1 VKREMMLSAWRSR
14 SPRTIR
20 LGCSSLVPVACPLSY
35 FTIQLSLITLV
46 SLFTVHGSRLCAQQ
60 PIGAPPYFLKLAHT
74 YSIVA
79 FDSATGDLGV
89 AVQSKFPNVGGIV
102 PWGRAGVGAVA
113 TQSLSNTAYGERG
126 LDLMA
131 EGATAEE
138 ALRIIMRTD
147 TMLQDRQV
155 GIVDAK
161 GNGASFTGRRT
172 FDWAGGRVGAP
183 SGHGNVAG
191 GKGEVIV
198 GYGYSAQANIMVS
211 DRTVKNLAET
221 FERSTGS
228 LADRLMAALK
238 AGQAGGGDK
247 RGMQSAALLVVRKNG
262 GYLGANDRFIDI
274 RVYDAPDPIQEL
286 ERLLAL
292 HKLHFFPSE
301 PRDLMP
307 ITPAI
312 VAQLEPI
319 LLSEPVNQPQK
330 WLSQKQGRATPVF
343 LEALKNFMYWENY
356 DVRVR
361 MDGKI
366 DRVVLEDILKKR
378 KT

>member
-1 VKREMMLSAWRSR
+1 MPPLALAAVLLSC
-14 SPRTIR
+14 SP
-20 LGCSSLVPVACPLSY
+20 
-35 FTIQLSLITLV
+35 
-46 SLFTVHGSRLCAQQ
+46 FTVHRLRLLAQ
-60 PIGAPPYFLKLAHT
+60 APTVSPSHLQKLAHT

-79 FDSATGDLGV
+79 YDSVTGDLGV

-113 TQSLSNTAYGERG
+113 TQSLGNTAYGERG
-126 LDLMA
+126 LDLIA
-131 EGATAEE
+131 QGATAKE
-138 ALRIIMRTD
+138 ALQIVMRTD

-155 GIVDAK
+155 GVVDAK
-161 GNGASFTGRRT
+161 GNAASFTGKAT
-172 FDWAGGRVGAP
+172 FDWAGGRVG
-183 SGHGNVAG
+183 GEGQTG
-191 GKGEVIV
+191 GKGEVIA
-198 GYGYSAQANIMVS
+198 GRSYAAQANIMVS
-211 DRTVKNLAET
+211 DQTVKNMAET
-221 FERSTGS
+221 YERARGG
-228 LADRLMAALK
+228 LDDRLLAALR

-274 RVYDAPDPIQEL
+274 RVYDAADPIAEL

-292 HKLHFFPSE
+292 HKLHFFPSR
-301 PRDLMP
+301 PADLVP
-307 ITPAI
+307 ISPAL

-319 LLSEPVNQPQK
+319 LMKEPVDQADK
-330 WLSQKQGRATPVF
+330 WLRRKQGSATPAF

-378 KT
+378 RESLEGRKGR

>member
-1 VKREMMLSAWRSR
+1 MSSPKRSFAELALS
-14 SPRTIR
+14 
-20 LGCSSLVPVACPLSY
+20 VANGLRMTYALTLLLTSY
-35 FTIQLSLITLV
+35 FSLLT
-46 SLFTVHGSRLCAQQ
+46 AQQ
-60 PIGAPPYFLKLAHT
+60 ATVAPSHRLKLAHT

-79 FDSATGDLGV
+79 YDSSTGDLGV

-113 TQSLSNTAYGERG
+113 TQSLGNTAYGERG
-126 LDLMA
+126 LDLIA
-131 EGATAEE
+131 QGASAEE

-155 GIVDAK
+155 GIVDAR
-161 GNGASFTGRRT
+161 GNSASFTGNTT
-172 FDWAGGRVGAP
+172 FDWAGGRAGAP
-183 SGHGNVAG
+183 SGQGSVQG
-191 GKGEVIV
+191 GKGQVIV
-198 GYGYSAQANIMVS
+198 GRGYTAQANIMVS
-211 DRTVKNLAET
+211 DQTVKNLAET
-221 FERSTGS
+221 FERTKGD
-228 LADRLMAALK
+228 LTHRLMAALK

-262 GYLGANDRFIDI
+262 GYLGANDRFVDI
-274 RVYDAPDPIQEL
+274 RVYDAPDPIAEL

-301 PRDLMP
+301 AANLTP
-307 ITPAI
+307 ISPAI

-319 LLSEPVNQPQK
+319 LLREPAGQPEK
-330 WLSQKQGRATPVF
+330 WLSKKQGSATPAF

-378 KT
+378 R

>member
-1 VKREMMLSAWRSR
+1 MRIIGRVRGKTLAPALLSS
-14 SPRTIR
+14 
-20 LGCSSLVPVACPLSY
+20 
-35 FTIQLSLITLV
+35 
-46 SLFTVHGSRLCAQQ
+46 SLFTFHSSLLLAQLPTVAPSRLD
-60 PIGAPPYFLKLAHT
+60 KLAHT

-79 FDSATGDLGV
+79 YDSVTGDLGV

-113 TQSLSNTAYGERG
+113 TQSLGNTAYGERG
-126 LDLMA
+126 LDLIA
-131 EGATAEE
+131 QGATAEE
-138 ALRIIMRTD
+138 ALRIVMRTD

-155 GIVDAK
+155 GMVDAR
-161 GNGASFTGRRT
+161 GNAASFTGKST
-172 FDWAGGRVGAP
+172 FDWAGGRVGTDGPGSRGA
-183 SGHGNVAG
+183 GGDIRAG
-191 GKGEVIV
+191 GKGDVIIGR
-198 GYGYSAQANIMVS
+198 GYAAQANIMVS
-211 DRTVKNLAET
+211 DQTVKNLAET
-221 FERSTGS
+221 FERSRGE

-274 RVYDAPDPIQEL
+274 RVYDAPDPIAEL

-292 HKLHFFPSE
+292 HKLHFFPSR
-301 PRDLMP
+301 PQDLVA
-307 ITPAI
+307 ISPAI
-312 VAQLEPI
+312 VSQLEPI
-319 LLSEPVNQPQK
+319 LLSEPSNQPEK
-330 WLSQKQGRATPVF
+330 WLKSKQGSATPAF

-366 DRVVLEDILKKR
+366 DRVVLVDILHKR
-378 KT
+378 RKA

>member
-1 VKREMMLSAWRSR
+1 MLRAS
-14 SPRTIR
+14 I
-20 LGCSSLVPVACPLSY
+20 LLLVPLTAYCLPLTLLAQSPTVAPS
-35 FTIQLSLITLV
+35 
-46 SLFTVHGSRLCAQQ
+46 HG
-60 PIGAPPYFLKLAHT
+60 LKLAHT

-79 FDSATGDLGV
+79 YDSSTGDLGV

-113 TQSLSNTAYGERG
+113 TQSLGNTAYGERG
-126 LDLMA
+126 LDLIA
-131 EGATAEE
+131 QGATAEE

-155 GIVDAK
+155 GIVDAR
-161 GNGASFTGRRT
+161 GNSASFTGSKT
-172 FDWAGGRVGAP
+172 FDWAGGRVGADGP
-183 SGHGNVAG
+183 GTRGAGGGGPAG

-198 GYGYSAQANIMVS
+198 GRRYAAQANIMVS
-211 DRTVKNLAET
+211 DQTVKNLAET
-221 FERSTGS
+221 FERTKGN

-274 RVYDAPDPIQEL
+274 RVYDAPDPIAEL

-301 PRDLMP
+301 PGDLMP
-307 ITPAI
+307 IGPAI
-312 VAQLEPI
+312 VAKLEPI
-319 LLSEPVNQPQK
+319 LLSEPRGESQK
-330 WLSQKQGRATPVF
+330 WLTKRQGSATPAF
-343 LEALKNFMYWENY
+343 LEALQNFMYWENY

-361 MDGKI
+361 MDGKL
-366 DRVVLEDILKKR
+366 DRVVLEDILKQR
-378 KT
+378 KS

>member
-1 VKREMMLSAWRSR
+1 MSALHMRR
-14 SPRTIR
+14 R
-20 LGCSSLVPVACPLSY
+20 LPGLVLALASLLARPVP
-35 FTIQLSLITLV
+35 
-46 SLFTVHGSRLCAQQ
+46 AQQ
-60 PIGAPPYFLKLAHT
+60 PTLAPSHFAKLAHT

-79 FDSATGDLGV
+79 YDSATGDLGV

-102 PWGRAGVGAVA
+102 PWARAGVGAVA
-113 TQSLSNTAYGERG
+113 TQSLGNTAYGERG
-126 LDLMA
+126 LDLIA
-131 EGATAEE
+131 QGATAEE
-138 ALRIIMRTD
+138 ALRIVMRTD

-155 GIVDAK
+155 GIVDAR
-161 GNGASFTGRRT
+161 GNAASFTGTRT
-172 FDWAGGRVGAP
+172 FDWAGGRVGAA
-183 SGHGNVAG
+183 SGRGNVPG
-191 GKGEVIV
+191 GKGQVIV
-198 GYGYSAQANIMVS
+198 GRGYTAQANIMVS
-211 DRTVKNLAET
+211 DQTVKNLAET
-221 FERSTGS
+221 FERSRGN

-274 RVYDAPDPIQEL
+274 RVYDAKDPIAEL
-286 ERLLAL
+286 DRLLAL

-301 PRDLMP
+301 AADLLP

-319 LLSEPVNQPQK
+319 LLVEPANQPEK
-330 WLSQKQGRATPVF
+330 WLAKPQGSATPVF

-366 DRVVLEDILKKR
+366 DRVVLEDILRKR
-378 KT
+378 KH